1 MTQKT
6 LYRALDLYRHLD
18 PAWRPA
24 LDNWLQQ
31 VQIHSPGTIAGQGT
45 GLILDRTAAEF
56 EVSAYNWDNPALKEQ
71 AQAWLDGLEVIT
83 DADLA
88 YMQETADAIDAAP
101 QQDAAL
107 WKAEDS
113 DVIPFDGPVAA
124 AEAAQPLHPAGVTA
138 TAKPHA
144 AALYGEV
151 VSFDLEKDLPRMD
164 RVGIEWV
171 LQQARSFDLGAVA
184 VGVLR
189 HYGCSIPVLVCGP
202 EEAVGAELRL
212 QRASDLV
219 LAVEAELKRLAAWEE
234 AIEAAR

>member
-1 MTQKT
+1 MTKPS

-18 PAWRPA
+18 PKIRPD
-24 LDNWLQQ
+24 LSNWLQQ
-31 VQIHSPGTIAGQGT
+31 LQIHSPGTVHGQGT
-45 GLILDRTAAEF
+45 GSLLDRKAAEY
-56 EVSAYNWDNPALKEQ
+56 EISAYNWDSAQLREQ
-71 AQAWLDGLEVIT
+71 ALAWLDGLEVIT
-83 DADLA
+83 DADLT
-88 YMQETADAIDAAP
+88 YMQETADAIDAAL

-107 WKAEDS
+107 WEAEDS
-113 DVIPFDGPVAA
+113 DVIPFDLVGATP
-124 AEAAQPLHPAGVTA
+124 AQPLHPAGVTA
-138 TAKPHA
+138 TAKPPT

-171 LQQARSFDLGAVA
+171 LQQVRSFDLGAVA

-212 QRASDLV
+212 QRVSDLV

>member
-6 LYRALDLYRHLD
+6 MFRALDLYRHLD

-71 AQAWLDGLEVIT
+71 ALAWLDGLEIIT
-83 DADLA
+83 EADIA
-88 YMQETADAIDAAP
+88 YMQETADAIDAAL

-107 WKAEDS
+107 WEDQDS
-113 DVIPFDGPVAA
+113 DVIPFDSA
-124 AEAAQPLHPAGVTA
+124 PLGLSVPGVQA
-138 TAKPHA
+138 TAKAPA
-144 AALYGEV
+144 AALYGEIT
-151 VSFDLEKDLPRMD
+151 SFSVDHDLARMD
-164 RVGIEWV
+164 RQGIEWV
-171 LQQARSFDLGAVA
+171 LQQVRGFDLAAVA

-189 HYGCSIPVLVCGP
+189 HYGCSVPVMVCGP
-202 EEAVGAELRL
+202 EEAVGSELRL
-212 QRASDLV
+212 HRAADLV
-219 LAVEAELKRLAAWEE
+219 QAIEDELKRLAAWESALE
-234 AIEAAR
+234 K

>member
-1 MTQKT
+1 MNNFFSAGFIYGLLNEAT
-6 LYRALDLYRHLD
+6 
-18 PAWRPA
+18 RPKSFESWA
-24 LDNWLQQ
+24 AQLS
-31 VQIHSPGTIAGQGT
+31 VYSPGKVTEEEG
-45 GLILDRTAAEF
+45 GLVLDREAAEF
-56 EVSAYNWDNPALKEQ
+56 EIGAYNWAGTEAFK
-71 AQAWLDGLEVIT
+71 AAMAALDGLEVIT

-88 YMQETADAIDAAP
+88 YMQETADAIDAAL

-107 WKAEDS
+107 WEAEDS

-124 AEAAQPLHPAGVTA
+124 AEPARGLHPAGVTA